1 MLEDLANI
9 SLCFWEY
16 MNACERKSTIIQV
29 QGRKFCPKSN
39 FRTTPKIFDPQQ
51 NFINTRNPFGAR
63 QPRTHAILHFRLYTS
78 VITSFI

>member
-9 SLCFWEY
+9 SLYFLEY

-39 FRTTPKIFDPQQ
+39 FRTTPKFFDPQQ
-51 NFINTRNPFGAR
+51 NFINTRNPFGPR
-63 QPRTHAILHFRLYTS
+63 HPRTHAILQFRLYTS